1 MLLHPWR
8 SVHISN
14 PSRLAHLQPP
24 LISPKPCLRSFLPR
38 KRTITFA
45 SRTSVITRRR
55 EPVSLLAVGSPTR
68 NQIASAPSRL
78 SLLSRHLSTRSTH
91 ENSLRTTNSASFSA
105 PMAPVETKT
114 YDYIVIGGG
123 SGGSGSARRA
133 SGWYGAKTL
142 IVESGRSGG
151 TCVNVG

>member
-24 LISPKPCLRSFLPR
+24 LISLKPCLRPFLSR
-38 KRTITFA
+38 K
-45 SRTSVITRRR
+45 TSVITRRR
-55 EPVSLLAVGSPTR
+55 ELVSLPAVGSPTR
-68 NQIASAPSRL
+68 NRVASASSRL
-78 SLLSRHLSTRSTH
+78 SSLSRHFSTRSTH
-91 ENSLRTTNSASFSA
+91 ENSLRTKNSASFSA